1 MKVRIRFSKLGKIR
15 FTSHRDVA
23 RMWERA
29 LRRADLPVAYTEG
42 FSPRPK
48 LSFGL
53 ALSTGHES
61 LGEYLDVDLRPEIA
75 GSIAVDDLPEPLTAA
90 MPAGIDVQ
98 AAVTVPP
105 GTPSLQQAVTSCSWR
120 IDVVGAGR
128 DEVTDAVARALAA
141 DRIVVTRQ
149 RKGQDSEDD
158 LRPGILAL
166 AVLPAGSTP
175 DSVALD
181 AELATQPRALR
192 PSELL
197 EALAPEE
204 GRVCRTKQWT
214 LLDGAPREPIPLER
228 ADWAPHAEA
237 RAS

>member
-61 LGEYLDVDLRPEIA
+61 LGEYLDVDLRPEVA
-75 GSIAVDDLPEPLTAA
+75 GSIDVDDLPETLTAA

-120 IDVVGAGR
+120 IDVVGAAR
-128 DEVTDAVARALAA
+128 DEVTAAVAGALAA

-158 LRPGILAL
+158 LRPGILSL
-166 AVLPAGSTP
+166 AVIPGTP
-175 DSVALD
+175 DSVTLD

-197 EALAPEE
+197 DALGLEE

-228 ADWAPHAEA
+228 DGWAPHAKA